1 MRSRLAVPLVGKL
14 AAVCALFIP
23 LAFAETQESS
33 PSASAQDAYERTV
46 VSAIE
51 QNWTP
56 PADMAG
62 KSCEVRISQSFAG
75 DVLSVSVRNC
85 ASMSLAASL
94 QQAIMS
100 ASPLPLPADATLFQG
115 TFRAKFIVP
124 TRESQQR

>member
-23 LAFAETQESS
+23 LAFAEAQESS

-56 PADMAG
+56 PAGMDG
-62 KSCEVRISQSFAG
+62 KSCQVRIEQTFAG
-75 DVLSVSVRNC
+75 DVLSISFREC
-85 ASMSLAASL
+85 ASMSLFESL
-94 QQAIMS
+94 RQAIMS

-124 TRESQQR
+124 TRE